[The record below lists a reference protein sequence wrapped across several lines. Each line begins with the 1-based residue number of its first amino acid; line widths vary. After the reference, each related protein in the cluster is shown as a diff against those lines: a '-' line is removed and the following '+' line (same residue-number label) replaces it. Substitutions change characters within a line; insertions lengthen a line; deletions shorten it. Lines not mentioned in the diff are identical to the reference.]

1 MLNKNIG
8 KKLFELRKNK
18 NWSQEQTA
26 DYLGVSRSVYQR
38 IETGD
43 GFSWACNIEKICEV
57 FEIQPEELVS
67 PNSII
72 INHNK
77 NSGGGYLQ
85 IVNQLSDQVKEQYEA
100 RLKEKDERLKEKD
113 EIIEMLR
120 KERNR

>member
-1 MLNKNIG
+1 M
-8 KKLFELRKNK
+8 
-18 NWSQEQTA
+18 
-26 DYLGVSRSVYQR
+26 
-38 IETGD
+38 
-43 GFSWACNIEKICEV
+43 

-85 IVNQLSDQVKEQYEA
+85 IVNQLSDKVIEQYET

-113 EIIEMLR
+113 EIIKILR
-120 KERNR
+120 EEKNNF